1 MEVGLGTAKNKGI
14 SAWIKFQNR
23 GYLIPCELIAYK
35 QVLLIL
41 KSQTLMINGKNF
53 VLCSES
59 QLEVLT
65 TEQMIK
71 QENILEYYLILSWG
85 SRGEALENRRKGKES
100 KANVLVSTLQAKR
113 HRKGVFWIEAKACV
127 LFLCAI
133 FRRLAECPLPTGE

>member
-1 MEVGLGTAKNKGI
+1 
-14 SAWIKFQNR
+14 
-23 GYLIPCELIAYK
+23 
-35 QVLLIL
+35 
-41 KSQTLMINGKNF
+41 MINGKNF

-113 HRKGVFWIEAKACV
+113 HRKGVF
-127 LFLCAI
+127 
-133 FRRLAECPLPTGE
+133 